1 MMGVCRLMILMVD
14 RNGGKGGE
22 ALGDRTKDIAE
33 GNDTS
38 DSNLVRLSAG
48 SMLLAL
54 VSAFVI

>member
-1 MMGVCRLMILMVD
+1 MILMVD